1 MSSVFEDEQLVDLLL
16 KYGQTA
22 GQYFAVSPEDFNAV
36 RAMISNLE
44 QKLTAPTATT
54 PEITSDVP
62 VSLASPEMKN
72 LSTLINFLY
81 TTGMKVNGKRIVVGA
96 NDLPDDPSY
105 LPFGAEGDQTFRP
118 AGALSFKV
126 NKSLLAQYLNSLQGH
141 LSTSPNPVM
150 KAQVD
155 SMIRESNDQLG
166 TTVGKGYEKP
176 VETLDPRAVVDKVPQ
191 RILTKTQLYG
201 DGPIPLTFGDLSSDT
216 NFNSWIQ
223 TNKIT
228 VDDQPQADQCGVLK
242 FLYNRAVNKI
252 TNATSAQAKSVA
264 SLYQK
269 QLTQLA
275 TAFKCDLGVSGK
287 TEPAAHAP
295 AAAPAATLAQLVSIL
310 PLQRDVLDFGRIRDF
325 INKYRGMAT
334 ATTDPNR
341 LQQISAAMDL
351 AEQYMQAATRMTA
364 SQSQTT
370 FSMDGLSANDIIQWA
385 TPPDPAQAA
394 RSRGSARA
402 LADYLEQVVRQVYIM
417 LKDVYNSHYQLLQ
430 DRNQPGMRELDVAI
444 QQQVGGPSIPF
455 GSSLASSN
463 MSDIQVAR
471 ARLPQVGA

>member
-1 MSSVFEDEQLVDLLL
+1 MSFVYEDEQLVDLLL
-16 KYGQTA
+16 KYGQA
-22 GQYFAVSPEDFNAV
+22 AQGQSFAVSPEDVNAV

-44 QKLTAPTATT
+44 QKLTAPSANA
-54 PEITSDVP
+54 PEITSDIP
-62 VSLASPEMKN
+62 VSLASPMMKN
-72 LSTLINFLY
+72 LSTLINFLN
-81 TTGMKVNGKRIVVGA
+81 TTGMKVNGKRIVLRGD
-96 NDLPDDPSY
+96 DLTDDPSY
-105 LPFGAEGDQTFRP
+105 VPFKVEGEEMFRP
-118 AGALSFKV
+118 ATSLTFKV
-126 NKSLLAQYLNSLQGH
+126 NKALLAQYLNSLQGH
-141 LSTSPNPVM
+141 LSAAPNPIM

-155 SMIRESNDQLG
+155 SMIHEANDQLG
-166 TTVGKGYEKP
+166 TNVGKGYQAP
-176 VETLDPRAVVDKVPQ
+176 PETLDPRAVVDKVPQ

-201 DGPIPLTFGDLSSDT
+201 DGPIPLTFGDISSDT

-228 VDDQPQADQCGVLK
+228 VDDQPQADQCGALK
-242 FLYNRAVNKI
+242 FLYNRAVSKVR
-252 TNATSAQAKSVA
+252 NATSAQAKSVA
-264 SLYQK
+264 DLYQK

-275 TAFKCDLGVSGK
+275 TSFKCDLGVSGK
-287 TEPAAHAP
+287 AEPAATT
-295 AAAPAATLAQLVSIL
+295 PAATTATLSELAPIL

-334 ATTDPNR
+334 STTDPNR
-341 LQQISAAMDL
+341 MQQISAAMDL
-351 AEQYMQAATRMTA
+351 AEQYMQAATKMTA

-394 RSRGSARA
+394 RNRGSARA

-430 DRNQPGMRELDVAI
+430 DKNQPGMRELDVAI